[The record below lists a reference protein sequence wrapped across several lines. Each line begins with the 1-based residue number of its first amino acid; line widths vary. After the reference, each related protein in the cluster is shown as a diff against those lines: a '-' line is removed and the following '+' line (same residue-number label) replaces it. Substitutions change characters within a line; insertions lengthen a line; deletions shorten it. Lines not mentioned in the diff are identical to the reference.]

1 MKQIWKYKLS
11 ESGIE
16 MPIDAEILSV
26 QLQNDIPHIWAMV
39 SPQNELEKRKFVIVG
54 TGQSFDDT
62 NMKYIGTYQDGP
74 FVWHLFGI
82 QF

>member
-26 QLQNDIPHIWAMV
+26 QLQNDVPHIWAMV
-39 SPQNELEKRKFVIVG
+39 SPQNELEKR
-54 TGQSFDDT
+54 
-62 NMKYIGTYQDGP
+62 
-74 FVWHLFGI
+74 
-82 QF
+82 